1 VNSLARELV
10 LSLGEDELKI
20 NYKKSCNILL
30 NHLKTM

>member
-1 VNSLARELV
+1 VNTLAGELT
-10 LSLGEDELKI
+10 LRLGEDELKI